1 MCGSTRFGKSR
12 EFLQQLY
19 ETVARSRKVHCNL
32 APNIRAGQEAL
43 IQPWCNV
50 RSAVDQSPI
59 CSPESSY
66 QSPLAPGT
74 MTVGLSDPFLMTLSV
89 FIIQV
94 VVVLCVVFCANKL
107 PRRPLLLITTGIMG
121 VSIFV
126 VGCLGIPGG
135 EVSHTFGKV
144 IISFVIIEIT
154 AFNFAWGP
162 LGWTIAS
169 EMAVGRNRNK
179 NLRCRGSLLLG
190 KHSNTLLRQQKST
203 ADDCLNNCLY
213 LPYL

>member
-1 MCGSTRFGKSR
+1 
-12 EFLQQLY
+12 
-19 ETVARSRKVHCNL
+19 
-32 APNIRAGQEAL
+32 
-43 IQPWCNV
+43 
-50 RSAVDQSPI
+50 
-59 CSPESSY
+59 
-66 QSPLAPGT
+66 

-179 NLRCRGSLLLG
+179 NLRCRGSLLLEAPWSTG
-190 KHSNTLLRQQKST
+190 FANTGVLRLGNRFGRSECKAEPIVCVCGVILLRERANWLAAT
-203 ADDCLNNCLY
+203 LEGGINGGTGD
-213 LPYL
+213 